1 MPNTKTPSPAMRL
14 HEQMARLLNGTK
26 ADKDEVTQ
34 ILIAFLA
41 MQVASYEPLE
51 RLGIWDAAVDTLD
64 DMVEDLSE
72 QIDAQYVKN

>member
-1 MPNTKTPSPAMRL
+1 MPNTKTPSPAIRL

-41 MQVASYEPLE
+41 MQVASYDPLF
-51 RLGIWDAAVDTLD
+51 RVDVWDAAVDTLD
-64 DMVEDLSE
+64 DMVEDFSE
-72 QIDAQYVKN
+72 QIDAQFIRN

>member
-1 MPNTKTPSPAMRL
+1 MPNTKAPPAIRL
-14 HEQMARLLNGTK
+14 HGQIARLLNGTK

-51 RLGIWDAAVDTLD
+51 RLDIWDAAVDTLD
-64 DMVEDLSE
+64 DMVEDFAE
-72 QIDAQYVKN
+72 QFDANYVRN

>member
-34 ILIAFLA
+34 ILITFLA
-41 MQVASYEPLE
+41 IQIASYDPLE
-51 RLGIWDAAVDTLD
+51 RLDLWDCAVYTLD
-64 DMVEDLSE
+64 DMVEALSE
-72 QIDAQYVKN
+72 EADSHFIKN

>member
-1 MPNTKTPSPAMRL
+1 MSNTKAPPAIRL
-14 HEQMARLLNGTK
+14 HGQIARLLNGTK

-51 RLGIWDAAVDTLD
+51 RLDIWDAAVDTLD
-64 DMVEDLSE
+64 DMVEDLAE
-72 QIDAQYVKN
+72 QVDAQFTRN

>member
-26 ADKDEVTQ
+26 ADKDEVTE

-41 MQVASYEPLE
+41 IQIASYDPLE
-51 RLGIWDAAVDTLD
+51 RLDLWDCAVDTLD
-64 DMVEDLSE
+64 DMVEALREEADSHF
-72 QIDAQYVKN
+72 IKN

>member
-34 ILIAFLA
+34 ILITFLA
-41 MQVASYEPLE
+41 IQLASYEPLE
-51 RLGIWDAAVDTLD
+51 RLMIWDAAVDTLD
-64 DMVEDLSE
+64 DMVEFLSE
-72 QIDAQYVKN
+72 EAGSHFIKN

>member
-1 MPNTKTPSPAMRL
+1 MRL

-26 ADKDEVTQ
+26 ADKDEVTH
-34 ILIAFLA
+34 ILIAFLSL
-41 MQVASYEPLE
+41 QIASYDPLE
-51 RLGIWDAAVDTLD
+51 RLDIWDAAVDTLD

>member
-1 MPNTKTPSPAMRL
+1 MPNTKTSPAIRL
-14 HEQMARLLNGTK
+14 HGQIARLLNGTK

-51 RLGIWDAAVDTLD
+51 RLDIWDAAVDTLD
-64 DMVEDLSE
+64 DMVEDFSE
-72 QIDAQYVKN
+72 QFDAQFTRN